1 MFGDIR
7 LFEDNLMD
15 ELMVPSDQSWAA
27 PPSLCRVPESA
38 LPTFDQGKR
47 RSVEGDAV
55 SVCSIKEMKY
65 STVFCK
71 FRLSNNRKK
80 KPSSILIF

>member
-7 LFEDNLMD
+7 LFEHNLME

-27 PPSLCRVPESA
+27 PTSLCRVPEST

-47 RSVEGDAV
+47 QSVEGDAA
-55 SVCSIKEMKY
+55 SVCFIKQMHY
-65 STVFCK
+65 CTVFGK
-71 FRLSNNRKK
+71 
-80 KPSSILIF
+80 I